1 MEATAGPDGR
11 GGTRP
16 TRGDT
21 GVRGRRGHPAAGG
34 SVRSPV
40 PLPAA
45 TGSAAEGQP
54 DGERPREQQ
63 RHTACLR
70 DRSHRDGRTAT
81 SIFLRA
87 RQDAPGERSGP
98 KRRKRD
104 HQQTERQQGWKCRR
118 RNQRKTAQAHVK
130 SATERKAARC
140 TSLERRKDPHL
151 GQTGPVGTGPLAQPR
166 KAAQRTPHVT
176 AQRRTARR
184 ASGRA
189 KGTPPTDLEVTPARL
204 TENWEGKR
212 DRGHS
217 DQTCQA
223 LALNT
228 R

>member
-11 GGTRP
+11 GGTRR

-40 PLPAA
+40 PPPAA

-87 RQDAPGERSGP
+87 RQDAPGQRSGP

-104 HQQTERQQGWKCRR
+104 HQQTERQQGRKCRR
-118 RNQRKTAQAHVK
+118 GNQRKTAQAHVE

-151 GQTGPVGTGPLAQPR
+151 GQPGPVGTGPLAQPR
-166 KAAQRTPHVT
+166 KAAQRTPHGEASV
-176 AQRRTARR
+176 RTRQGNSSNR
-184 ASGRA
+184 PGSHPGQ
-189 KGTPPTDLEVTPARL
+189 TDREL
-204 TENWEGKR
+204 G
-212 DRGHS
+212 G
-217 DQTCQA
+217 QTRPW
-223 LALNT
+223 T
-228 R
+228 F